1 MDKKTVLAAKWD
13 MLGQTVL
20 NECGAHKYGPLCE
33 PTWSRVERAL
43 PIMRYSRGNRQARG
57 GGPVEWMCS
66 PYAEESGVRTF
77 VGSRSSSVDA
87 TFSDHA
93 DDCTDNGFPRP
104 QTYVMNLTAIAHGE
118 PAIKDFIHYLNFTT
132 MGDGLV
138 GGVTPNAIF
147 YFPVLKQNFS
157 AFGGARYWTMIASPV
172 PDMQGGREQS
182 VWFRFQ
188 QLMCKGEEE
197 GSPYLPIAP
206 CHLHGTPQYYD
217 TYWYVRLS
225 LSREAATNTRTG
237 ACNNAPFT
245 LSDNR
250 CCCVSHPSLPHTHT
264 GTQTAPPTSPTSGSR
279 PPIWRTPPA
288 SIPTLLPSN
297 GTSAS
302 ISSIAAAQPPHHHH
316 HHHLLLTLH
325 PPSFSAQVL
334 G

>member
-1 MDKKTVLAAKWD
+1 MPFIIALLSASAATASRPCPPGLSLVEAAFHAEGQLWSACEDLSKPGGAIALVPTKGDTIWQPKTYENFQQGEDSEYYLGMDKKTVLAAKWD

-225 LSREAATNTRTG
+225 LEREAATNTRTG
-237 ACNNAPFT
+237 LQQCPF
-245 LSDNR
+245 
-250 CCCVSHPSLPHTHT
+250 HSL
-264 GTQTAPPTSPTSGSR
+264 
-279 PPIWRTPPA
+279 
-288 SIPTLLPSN
+288 
-297 GTSAS
+297 
-302 ISSIAAAQPPHHHH
+302 
-316 HHHLLLTLH
+316 
-325 PPSFSAQVL
+325 
-334 G
+334 